1 MYKYGFQALLI
12 NQFQE
17 PIDCGPPIG
26 QCDILKLKY
35 NFEEP
40 FWLNLV
46 VLAAIGI
53 VLRFLALLVMH
64 LVSNPKRVH
73 SGGGCQEEGAEFGG
87 AAVGEG
93 GESEYGASAGFC
105 GGEFGVKGGLISE
118 IHICL
123 YVFKNQYCV
132 CMHHSYISI
141 SPTSFFSPSCTSAI
155 SPSSFFSLG

>member
-46 VLAAIGI
+46 VLGAIGI
-53 VLRFLALLVMH
+53 VLRLLALLVMH

-73 SGGGCQEEGAEFGG
+73 LEEDAKKKEQNSEAPLLGKGANPNMVHPLDS
-87 AAVGEG
+87 AVENL
-93 GESEYGASAGFC
+93 E
-105 GGEFGVKGGLISE
+105 
-118 IHICL
+118 
-123 YVFKNQYCV
+123 
-132 CMHHSYISI
+132 
-141 SPTSFFSPSCTSAI
+141 
-155 SPSSFFSLG
+155 